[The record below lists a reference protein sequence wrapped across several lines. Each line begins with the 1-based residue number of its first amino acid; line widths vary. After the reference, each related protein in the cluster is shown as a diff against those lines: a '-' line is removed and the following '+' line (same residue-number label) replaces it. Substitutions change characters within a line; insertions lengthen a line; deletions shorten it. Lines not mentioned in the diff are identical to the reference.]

1 MTFRIIKLTKQGH
14 LQSILS
20 IEIIWKLLEFDQIN
34 KLISGK
40 LQYTQIKT
48 KSNDPFFGYYTDV

>member
-40 LQYTQIKT
+40 MQYKQI
-48 KSNDPFFGYYTDV
+48 